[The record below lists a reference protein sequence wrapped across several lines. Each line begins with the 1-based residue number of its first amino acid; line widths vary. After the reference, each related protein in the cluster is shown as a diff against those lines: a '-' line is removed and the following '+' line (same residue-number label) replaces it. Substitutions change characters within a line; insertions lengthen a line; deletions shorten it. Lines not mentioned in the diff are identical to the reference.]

1 MTNKTPLIS
10 VIIPTYNA
18 ARYLPDAIESIL
30 AQNYPNLE
38 IIIVDDGSTDNT
50 TEILRN
56 YDQKIIYYYQKNR
69 GPASA
74 RNQGLQLSNG
84 EFIAF
89 LDADDLWPKDKIKH
103 QLLHFLKSPDTD
115 IVVGRQRVEYL
126 PDAKELLYDDTL
138 ISETQ
143 VCQSLPIALIRK
155 TVFDII
161 GNFDE
166 ELIYFEDWDW
176 HLRARESNLTIL
188 VYNEVTNIHRRHAN
202 NMTHDILR
210 MNKYAFNMFRKS
222 LKRRRENPNITAK
235 LPSITELEQR
245 TNDAS

>member
-1 MTNKTPLIS
+1 MIDKFPLIS
-10 VIIPTYNA
+10 VIIPTYNTA
-18 ARYLPDAIESIL
+18 HYLPDAIESIL
-30 AQNYPNLE
+30 AQNYPNFE
-38 IIIVDDGSTDNT
+38 IIIIDDGSTDNT
-50 TEILRN
+50 VEVLSM
-56 YDQKIIYYYQKNR
+56 YEQKIIYYYQQNR

-74 RNQGLQLSNG
+74 RNQGLQLSKG
-84 EFIAF
+84 KFIAF
-89 LDADDLWPKDKIKH
+89 LDADDLWPKDKIRR
-103 QLLHFLKSPDTD
+103 QLMHFQKSPKTD
-115 IVVGRQRVEYL
+115 IVIGRQRVEYL

-143 VCQSLPIALIRK
+143 ICQSLPIALIRK

-176 HLRARESNLTIL
+176 HLRARENNLNIL
-188 VYNEVTNIHRRHAN
+188 VYDEVTNIHRRHQN

-245 TNDAS
+245 AKNEP